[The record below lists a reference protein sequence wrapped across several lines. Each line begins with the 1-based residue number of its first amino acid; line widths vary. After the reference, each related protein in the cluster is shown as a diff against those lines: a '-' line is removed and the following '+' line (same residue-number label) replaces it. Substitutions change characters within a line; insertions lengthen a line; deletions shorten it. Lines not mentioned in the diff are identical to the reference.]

1 MTGLAIIATGLHI
14 AGLSALSSELIYMI
28 SAVQVIAC
36 AIVGVAIN
44 KPDRRVWS
52 ALLLLIAILIAAQ
65 IFDNRD
71 SSVALTQAISES
83 LFLGVQLILVFGLFV
98 TVQRRFGR
106 DPLNVFFDSLIIGL
120 GSWFLIWVV
129 FLNPA
134 REISQDVVS
143 VTAIRGATLASS
155 AIVIFLLATLLF
167 ADTERTPAVWFAG
180 SAIAC
185 SLIGD
190 LFYATNQSGR
200 YEVSDQFANAPYIAS
215 LFLVSATILH
225 PSVATMASH
234 SARRLKQPL
243 LGRLVLTTTSLVLP
257 VVVLALTNPT
267 NDVDR
272 TVRAIS
278 IFVLATA
285 VTLRVVLA
293 VRANAVLQA
302 QLIDSAQT
310 DSLTSLPNRGLM
322 IEHVAAALEGARF
335 NGLSPTVLFIDV
347 DRFKNINDSLG
358 HSAGDNVLVSVAQR
372 LRVALPDRCIVGR
385 ISGDEFVVLDAKSKN
400 QSDAVLL
407 ADLVLESFHEPLALR
422 QGDVFV
428 SASIGVAVFDRE
440 ISTSADD
447 LLRNADTAM
456 YRAKQRGRG
465 RCEMF
470 SEEMRKTDRER
481 AALSS
486 ELERALA
493 TNQLFVV
500 HQPIVS
506 THTGRVAGTE
516 ALLRWNHPERGGL
529 TPPVFLEMAEESGAI
544 GPIGDWVVR
553 QACTDARSWM
563 DAQIVDGSFV
573 VHVNVSARQLSDSG
587 FVERVM
593 GSLRET
599 KLEPFHLALE
609 INETT
614 MLNDNPAIMRTLNAL
629 KRQGVKLAIDDFGT
643 GYSSLAHLRDFPAD
657 FLKLDGTLVR
667 DIGLQGSDDPIVRSI
682 IQLAHSLNMS
692 VIAEW
697 VTSDDQTQRLRLLGC
712 DFVQGN
718 RIGEPVVASEFAPLV
733 QSRSTN
739 R

>member
-1 MTGLAIIATGLHI
+1 MFCNDGARELVGVNEQTGLNDAAAQMFIQAIRDQVPREVTTSSTSNRWEGELGFRSPDGIMRTLSIVLQIVRTADGVISHYSAIARDITEAKQLQDELTRQATHDAMTGLP
-14 AGLSALSSELIYMI
+14 
-28 SAVQVIAC
+28 
-36 AIVGVAIN
+36 N
-44 KPDRRVWS
+44 RV
-52 ALLLLIAILIAAQ
+52 
-65 IFDNRD
+65 
-71 SSVALTQAISES
+71 
-83 LFLGVQLILVFGLFV
+83 LFLRKLSEALERSRTLKRGVTVLFV
-98 TVQRRFGR
+98 DLDKLKDVNDNIGHAVGDQL
-106 DPLNVFFDSLIIGL
+106 LN
-120 GSWFLIWVV
+120 
-129 FLNPA
+129 
-134 REISQDVVS
+134 
-143 VTAIRGATLASS
+143 T
-155 AIVIFLLATLLF
+155 
-167 ADTERTPAVWFAG
+167 
-180 SAIAC
+180 IAK
-185 SLIGD
+185 
-190 LFYATNQSGR
+190 R
-200 YEVSDQFANAPYIAS
+200 
-215 LFLVSATILH
+215 LVSATR
-225 PSVATMASH
+225 PSDIVA
-234 SARRLKQPL
+234 
-243 LGRLVLTTTSLVLP
+243 
-257 VVVLALTNPT
+257 
-267 NDVDR
+267 
-272 TVRAIS
+272 
-278 IFVLATA
+278 
-285 VTLRVVLA
+285 
-293 VRANAVLQA
+293 
-302 QLIDSAQT
+302 
-310 DSLTSLPNRGLM
+310 
-322 IEHVAAALEGARF
+322 
-335 NGLSPTVLFIDV
+335 
-347 DRFKNINDSLG
+347 
-358 HSAGDNVLVSVAQR
+358 
-372 LRVALPDRCIVGR
+372 R
-385 ISGDEFVVLDAKSKN
+385 IGGDEFVVLCDGLGDEHVAM
-400 QSDAVLL
+400 DV
-407 ADLVLESFHEPLALR
+407 ADRVR
-422 QGDVFV
+422 QAMTGQVILQGIEIFT
-428 SASIGVAVFDRE
+428 SASIGIAMATPALLAEESPNDAAV
-440 ISTSADD
+440 T

-516 ALLRWNHPERGGL
+516 ALLRWNHPERGVL

-553 QACTDARSWM
+553 QACTDARAWM
-563 DAQIVDGSFV
+563 DAHVVDGSFV

-593 GSLRET
+593 GSLRDT

-697 VTSDDQTQRLRLLGC
+697 VTSDDQAQRLRLLGC

-733 QSRSTN
+733 QSRTTHH
-739 R
+739 

>member
-1 MTGLAIIATGLHI
+1 MEIDRSIASLPIGVFETDINGRLTTANDAFRALALGGGSITQGAAPWVNAQPAERSLAEAAWQRARETATPFTFEFRLWKPDGEVMWIHVSTQPQLGTNSAITGYVGTAHDVTDAVVKRVLSEQLVGLLDVTADAVLVFDQHGALMFCNDGARELIGVNEQTGLNDAAAQMFIQAIRDQVPREVTTSSTSNRWEGELGFRSPDGIMRTLSIVLQIVRTADGVISHYSAIARDITEAKQLQDELTRQATHDAMTGLP
-14 AGLSALSSELIYMI
+14 
-28 SAVQVIAC
+28 
-36 AIVGVAIN
+36 N
-44 KPDRRVWS
+44 RV
-52 ALLLLIAILIAAQ
+52 
-65 IFDNRD
+65 
-71 SSVALTQAISES
+71 
-83 LFLGVQLILVFGLFV
+83 LFLRKLSEALERSRTLKRGVTVLFV
-98 TVQRRFGR
+98 DLDKLKDVNDNIGHAVGDQL
-106 DPLNVFFDSLIIGL
+106 LN
-120 GSWFLIWVV
+120 
-129 FLNPA
+129 
-134 REISQDVVS
+134 
-143 VTAIRGATLASS
+143 T
-155 AIVIFLLATLLF
+155 
-167 ADTERTPAVWFAG
+167 
-180 SAIAC
+180 IAK
-185 SLIGD
+185 
-190 LFYATNQSGR
+190 R
-200 YEVSDQFANAPYIAS
+200 
-215 LFLVSATILH
+215 LVSATR
-225 PSVATMASH
+225 PSDIVA
-234 SARRLKQPL
+234 
-243 LGRLVLTTTSLVLP
+243 
-257 VVVLALTNPT
+257 
-267 NDVDR
+267 
-272 TVRAIS
+272 
-278 IFVLATA
+278 
-285 VTLRVVLA
+285 
-293 VRANAVLQA
+293 
-302 QLIDSAQT
+302 
-310 DSLTSLPNRGLM
+310 
-322 IEHVAAALEGARF
+322 
-335 NGLSPTVLFIDV
+335 
-347 DRFKNINDSLG
+347 
-358 HSAGDNVLVSVAQR
+358 
-372 LRVALPDRCIVGR
+372 R
-385 ISGDEFVVLDAKSKN
+385 IGGDEFVVLCDGLGDEHVAM
-400 QSDAVLL
+400 DV
-407 ADLVLESFHEPLALR
+407 ADRVR
-422 QGDVFV
+422 QAMTGQVILQGIEIFT
-428 SASIGVAVFDRE
+428 SASIGIAMATPALLAEESPNDAAV
-440 ISTSADD
+440 T

-516 ALLRWNHPERGGL
+516 ALLRWNHPERGVL

-563 DAQIVDGSFV
+563 DAHIVDGSFV

-733 QSRSTN
+733 QSRTTHH
-739 R
+739 

>member
-1 MTGLAIIATGLHI
+1 MFCNDGARELIGVNEQTGLNDAAAQMFIQAIRDQVPREVTSSSASNRWEGELGFRSPDGIMRTLSIVLQIVRTADGVISHYSAIARDITEAKQLQDELTRQATHDAMTGLP
-14 AGLSALSSELIYMI
+14 
-28 SAVQVIAC
+28 
-36 AIVGVAIN
+36 N
-44 KPDRRVWS
+44 RV
-52 ALLLLIAILIAAQ
+52 
-65 IFDNRD
+65 
-71 SSVALTQAISES
+71 
-83 LFLGVQLILVFGLFV
+83 LFLRKLSEALERSRTLKRGVTVLFV
-98 TVQRRFGR
+98 DLDKLKDVNDNIGHGVGDQL
-106 DPLNVFFDSLIIGL
+106 LN
-120 GSWFLIWVV
+120 
-129 FLNPA
+129 
-134 REISQDVVS
+134 
-143 VTAIRGATLASS
+143 T
-155 AIVIFLLATLLF
+155 
-167 ADTERTPAVWFAG
+167 
-180 SAIAC
+180 IAK
-185 SLIGD
+185 
-190 LFYATNQSGR
+190 R
-200 YEVSDQFANAPYIAS
+200 
-215 LFLVSATILH
+215 LVSATR
-225 PSVATMASH
+225 PSDIVA
-234 SARRLKQPL
+234 
-243 LGRLVLTTTSLVLP
+243 
-257 VVVLALTNPT
+257 
-267 NDVDR
+267 
-272 TVRAIS
+272 
-278 IFVLATA
+278 
-285 VTLRVVLA
+285 
-293 VRANAVLQA
+293 
-302 QLIDSAQT
+302 
-310 DSLTSLPNRGLM
+310 
-322 IEHVAAALEGARF
+322 
-335 NGLSPTVLFIDV
+335 
-347 DRFKNINDSLG
+347 
-358 HSAGDNVLVSVAQR
+358 
-372 LRVALPDRCIVGR
+372 R
-385 ISGDEFVVLDAKSKN
+385 IGGDEFVVLCDGLGDEHVAM
-400 QSDAVLL
+400 DV
-407 ADLVLESFHEPLALR
+407 ADRVR
-422 QGDVFV
+422 QAMTGQVILQGIEIFT
-428 SASIGVAVFDRE
+428 SASIGIAMATPALLAEESPNDAAV
-440 ISTSADD
+440 T

-470 SEEMRKTDRER
+470 SEEMRKNDRER

-516 ALLRWNHPERGGL
+516 ALLRWNHPERGVL

-544 GPIGDWVVR
+544 GPIGDWVIR

-563 DAQIVDGSFV
+563 DTHVVDGSFV

-593 GSLRET
+593 GSLKET

-629 KRQGVKLAIDDFGT
+629 KRLGVKLAIDDFGT

-697 VTSDDQTQRLRLLGC
+697 VTTDDQTQRLRLLGC

-733 QSRSTN
+733 QSRPTH